1 MAAAGAKENTG
12 ADELRKWKTTI
23 HSPLLFNQQN
33 RRAWLQAFALELEPS
48 MILVD
53 WTATNPAGEW
63 LVAPNDARE
72 LLMGMSGIAL
82 NNFLRQ
88 VGWTTTGQPVPDDDR
103 VTQVTTDEAVNKALL
118 LERVH
123 YIVRLEVEQLLRQEN
138 IEQHHTMIAQRATM
152 SKIVLRLESELKTS
166 ANDLKTSVERN
177 TRYVQKNV
185 ALTKEQRAHEAKEAE
200 TNAQVQTLLLERANM
215 LQSRLVL
222 EEELGMKHAAAL
234 KGEAK
239 RTVEVQK
246 LRTQLLTAT
255 RASQA
260 TTQQVDKLT
269 DEVQRVNNLLLA
281 SRDQLATVSLAHRQE
296 TDIQEATII
305 RLREENETQRLL
317 LLCWNR

>member
-222 EEELGMKHAAAL
+222 EEELEQNDTAAL
-234 KGEAK
+234 AREAE
-239 RTVEVQK
+239 RILEVNK
-246 LRTQLLTAT
+246 LRAQLRSSTKDLKA
-255 RASQA
+255 AK
-260 TTQQVDKLT
+260 QQVDKLT
-269 DEVQRVNNLLLA
+269 VEVQTANNLLLA
-281 SRDQLATVSLAHRQE
+281 SRDSITTDRQAHGEEIDTLTTTNR
-296 TDIQEATII
+296 